1 MKGDRD
7 YVSEQQLHA
16 FVDGE
21 LDSTEKDRVFELA
34 ESAPDID
41 TQLCEYRKL
50 KDMLRHAYADP
61 PRPAPARPFGGG
73 RGGKSLRLVAGVAL
87 LAVGALAGWI
97 AHGPTGP
104 GTSLRPGVP
113 TASGPVAA
121 TPGVPAQSDRLLLHV
136 ASSDP
141 ASLEAALDLAE
152 RAISDG
158 SGRQVEVVANE
169 GGLDLLRSDVTPFA
183 GRVAELSERQVLFF
197 ACSTA
202 IQRLRDKGV
211 EVRVLPQANVEYS
224 ALDRVVLRLQ
234 EGWAYQKI

>member
-21 LDSTEKDRVFELA
+21 LDSTEKNRVFELA

-50 KDMLRHAYADP
+50 KDMLRHAYADL

-104 GTSLRPGVP
+104 GTSLQ
-113 TASGPVAA
+113 
-121 TPGVPAQSDRLLLHV
+121 PGVPAQSDRLLLHV

>member
-1 MKGDRD
+1 MKDDRD

-21 LDSTEKDRVFELA
+21 LDSTEKNRVFELA
-34 ESAPDID
+34 EHAPDID

-50 KDMLRHAYADP
+50 KEMLRHAYADP
-61 PRPAPARPFGGG
+61 PRPSPARPFA
-73 RGGKSLRLVAGVAL
+73 GGKGSTSLRLVAGFVL
-87 LAVGALAGWI
+87 LVVGALGGWI
-97 AHGPTGP
+97 AHGPIGPDAGSQTGSP
-104 GTSLRPGVP
+104 A
-113 TASGPVAA
+113 ASGPIAA
-121 TPGVPAQSDRLLLHV
+121 ASGVPAQSDRLLLHV
-136 ASSDP
+136 AGSDP

-152 RAISDG
+152 RAIGDG
-158 SGRQVEVVANE
+158 SGRLVEVVANE

-183 GRVAELSERQVLFF
+183 ERVAELSERQVLFF

-211 EVRVLPQANVEYS
+211 DVRVLPQANVEYS

>member
-104 GTSLRPGVP
+104 GTSLQ
-113 TASGPVAA
+113 
-121 TPGVPAQSDRLLLHV
+121 PGVPAQSDRLLLHV

>member
-1 MKGDRD
+1 MKDDRD

-21 LDSTEKDRVFELA
+21 LDSTEKNRVFELA
-34 ESAPDID
+34 EHAPDID

-50 KDMLRHAYADP
+50 KEMLRHAYADP
-61 PRPAPARPFGGG
+61 PRPSPARPFGGG
-73 RGGKSLRLVAGVAL
+73 KGSMSLRLVAGFVL
-87 LAVGALAGWI
+87 LVVGALAGWI
-97 AHGPTGP
+97 AHGPIGP
-104 GTSLRPGVP
+104 DAGGQAGAPA
-113 TASGPVAA
+113 ASGPIAA
-121 TPGVPAQSDRLLLHV
+121 ASGVPAQSDRLLLHV

-152 RAISDG
+152 RAIGDG
-158 SGRQVEVVANE
+158 SGRLVEVVANE

-183 GRVAELSERQVLFF
+183 ERVAELSERQVLFF

>member
-21 LDSTEKDRVFELA
+21 LDSTEKNRVFELA

-104 GTSLRPGVP
+104 GTSLQ
-113 TASGPVAA
+113 
-121 TPGVPAQSDRLLLHV
+121 PGVPAQSDRLLLHV

>member
-1 MKGDRD
+1 MKDDRD

-21 LDSTEKDRVFELA
+21 LDSTEKNRVFELA
-34 ESAPDID
+34 ERAPDID
-41 TQLCEYRKL
+41 AQLCEYRKL

-61 PRPAPARPFGGG
+61 PRPALARPFGGG
-73 RGGKSLRLVAGVAL
+73 RGGTSLRLVAGVAL
-87 LAVGALAGWI
+87 LAVGALAGWF
-97 AHGPTGP
+97 AHGPASP
-104 GTSLRPGVP
+104 GAGGQVGVP
-113 TASGPVAA
+113 AVSDPLAA
-121 TPGVPAQSDRLLLHV
+121 TPGVAAQSDRLLLHV